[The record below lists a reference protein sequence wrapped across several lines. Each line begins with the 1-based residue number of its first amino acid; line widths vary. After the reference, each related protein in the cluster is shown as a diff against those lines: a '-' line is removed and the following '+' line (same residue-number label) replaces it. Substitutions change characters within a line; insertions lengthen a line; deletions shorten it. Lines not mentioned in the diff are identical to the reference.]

1 MKQFLKLSKTGIKK
15 KNSSYKTH
23 GVGINNGAPDY
34 KVATLD
40 TFLSRLPSDQT
51 PSANSNSYR

>member
-1 MKQFLKLSKTGIKK
+1 M
-15 KNSSYKTH
+15 TH
-23 GVGINNGAPDY
+23 DVGINNGAPDY

-40 TFLSRLPSDQT
+40 TFLSILPSDQT